1 MKLTTIPF
9 ILALATS
16 LGCGGSEPSGGTDAP
31 APDPEPRADLCSLLT
46 ASDIE
51 ESLGKLAG
59 DPAPGD
65 EGLGQCA
72 WGSEPAVRLTLET
85 ASLSSFDDFVV
96 VFGEEFGGED
106 PPREQFHPVDGVGG
120 DWAMYVAEHDMVR
133 AFRGGQVLEVS
144 SVGAEE
150 AQVVDLATR
159 AMARLP

>member
-1 MKLTTIPF
+1 MGAPLFLGCPPFSCRIWAAMKLTTIPF

-16 LGCGGSEPSGGTDAP
+16 LGCVGSEPSGGTDAP
-31 APDPEPRADLCSLLT
+31 DPEPR
-46 ASDIE
+46 E
-51 ESLGKLAG
+51 E
-59 DPAPGD
+59 
-65 EGLGQCA
+65 
-72 WGSEPAVRLTLET
+72 
-85 ASLSSFDDFVV
+85 
-96 VFGEEFGGED
+96 
-106 PPREQFHPVDGVGG
+106 FHPVDGVGG

>member
-16 LGCGGSEPSGGTDAP
+16 LGCVGSEPSGGTD
-31 APDPEPRADLCSLLT
+31 APDPEPRADLCSLLA

-51 ESLGKLAG
+51 ESLGRLAG
-59 DPAPGD
+59 YPAPGD

-72 WGSEPAVRLTLET
+72 WGSEPAVLLTLET
-85 ASLSSFDDFVV
+85 AWLSSFDDFVAA
-96 VFGEEFGGED
+96 FGEEFGGED
-106 PPREQFHPVDGVGG
+106 PREEFHPVDGVGG